1 MAGIM
6 THSFFKLALLSTLAL
21 AATASLTACQTPDP
35 NNPFAPK
42 VVMGVEDYTYDAT
55 DSLISGARG
64 LSANT
69 PILVGTLSDVDKLER
84 SSTFGRVISEQVS
97 ARLSQRGFSVS
108 ELKMRNS
115 VNIKEGLGDPNE
127 SGEFLFSRDISAI
140 GGAHQAAV
148 AVTGTYAV
156 AGKEILV
163 NLKMIDVSTGKLLSA
178 SDFNVPLDSNTRPL
192 VKNDVTSF
200 YGTSMAY

>member
-1 MAGIM
+1 M
-6 THSFFKLALLSTLAL
+6 THSFFKLALLSTIAL
-21 AATASLTACQTPDP
+21 GATFTLSACQTPDP
-35 NNPFAPK
+35 NNPFAPA
-42 VVMGVEDYTYDAT
+42 VVLGVQDYTYDAT
-55 DSLISGARG
+55 DDLISDARRG
-64 LSANT
+64 ISANT

-84 SSTFGRVISEQVS
+84 SSTFGRMISEQIS
-97 ARLSQRGFSVS
+97 SRLSQRGFSVS

-115 VNIKEGLGDPNE
+115 VNIKEGLGDTNE
-127 SGEFLFSRDISAI
+127 SGEYLFSRDVSAI
-140 GGAHQAAV
+140 GGEHAAAA

-163 NLKMIDVSTGKLLSA
+163 NLKMIDVASGKLLSA
-178 SDFNVPLDSNTRPL
+178 TDFTVPLDSNTRPL